1 MADQVMVM
9 KDGEIVEIAGP
20 DEIYSS
26 PKHPYTRLLLS
37 SMPGRAHQ

>member
-1 MADQVMVM
+1 M

-37 SMPGRAHQ
+37 SMLGRAQ